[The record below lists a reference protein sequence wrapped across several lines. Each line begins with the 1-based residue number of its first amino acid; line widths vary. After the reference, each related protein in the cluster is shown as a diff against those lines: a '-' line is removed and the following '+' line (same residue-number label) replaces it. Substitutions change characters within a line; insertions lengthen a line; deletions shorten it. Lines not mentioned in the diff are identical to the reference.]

1 MIGQQVLLR
10 NTDPVLLFDVSDQDG
25 NTERIDQSAFEQG
38 LVRIQLLVVVDNIDI
53 NETAAN
59 IVAINAHVVS
69 SLVIRFGVTELM

>member
-10 NTDPVLLFDVSDQDG
+10 NTDPVFLFEVSDQDG